1 MKNENTVEK
10 VLEIKV
16 RYDDAIRNIAK
27 YRAAIDDLKKEEA
40 EYKKALK
47 DKKISQEEYNAKL
60 VETEKKMMHAKD
72 VVQTLTKDVRNNIK
86 IEKEQTGS
94 LKQLRAQLS
103 NLTSEYDSL
112 SEVERK
118 ARAGT

>member
-27 YRAAIDDLKKEEA
+27 YRAVIDDLKKEEA

-94 LKQLRAQLS
+94 LKQLRAQ
-103 NLTSEYDSL
+103 
-112 SEVERK
+112 
-118 ARAGT
+118 